1 MKIIYYIIL
10 VFLFSGINL
19 SYAQDGVLK
28 FKKIELSFS
37 HTNLK
42 DSLLNLELYQNGIY
56 NSSDKMGY
64 RSESHYDNESNV
76 YTLNYSFSGIGGRSD
91 NRLGC
96 PILLVKI
103 DLLTKDNI
111 RYSQVF
117 FIELAICSNSQIREI
132 KLLNIDL
139 NELVTQP
146 DKMILVNE
154 NEKYEIVPQKEIKID
169 KLVKIE

>member
-1 MKIIYYIIL
+1 MKKFKIIFFIIL
-10 VFLFSGINL
+10 IIDAKVSI
-19 SYAQDGVLK
+19 AQDGVFK

-64 RSESHYDNESNV
+64 KSKSRYDNKSNV
-76 YTLNYSFSGIGGRSD
+76 YNLSYSFSGIGGGSD

-111 RYSQVF
+111 RYSQEF

-154 NEKYEIVPQKEIKID
+154 NEKYEIVHQKEIKID
-169 KLVKIE
+169 TLIKIE

>member
-1 MKIIYYIIL
+1 M
-10 VFLFSGINL
+10 
-19 SYAQDGVLK
+19 SYAQDGVFK

-64 RSESHYDNESNV
+64 KSKSHYDSKSNV
-76 YTLNYSFSGIGGRSD
+76 YTLNYSYSGIGGGSD

-96 PILLVKI
+96 PILLVKM

-111 RYSQVF
+111 KYSQEF
-117 FIELAICSNSQIREI
+117 FIELAICSNSQISKI
-132 KLLNIDL
+132 KLLDIDL
-139 NELVTQP
+139 NELVIQP
-146 DKMILVNE
+146 DKMILVNV
-154 NEKYEIVPQKEIKID
+154 NEKCEIVPKKEIKID